1 MRDLIDRKTVL
12 DTLRTELNADDDW
25 LMANIYEG
33 IANTINAAPTVT
45 RMQEESYQRLIGK
58 RKEA

>member
-12 DTLRTELNADDDW
+12 DTLRTKLNADDDW

-33 IANTINAAPTVT
+33 IANTINAVPTVT

-58 RKEA
+58 KVSR

>member
-25 LMANIYEG
+25 FMANIYEG
-33 IANTINAAPTVT
+33 IANTINAVPTVT

>member
-33 IANTINAAPTVT
+33 IANTINAVPTVT

>member
-1 MRDLIDRKTVL
+1 MRDLIDRQTVL

-33 IANTINAAPTVT
+33 IANTINAVPTVT